1 MKKKPRIPKPI
12 RNPVGLAM
20 VRATIRRDVA
30 ELKTTAELQAW
41 NGADAPRLVNSAG
54 RMTWMVASAAVAGGV
69 NVESPDIRIVR
80 GLGEALGDLAADGRL
95 EYHRP
100 TIQSGLLAIER
111 LLPMCTDMHLARA
124 AVELDEMLSTTAGM
138 GTSDLRALQNP
149 T

>member
-30 ELKTTAELQAW
+30 ELKTATELQAW
-41 NGADAPRLVNSAG
+41 NGADAAKLVNSAG
-54 RMTWMVASAAVAGGV
+54 RMMWMVTSAAVAGGV
-69 NVESPDIRIVR
+69 DVESPDIRIVR

-111 LLPMCTDMHLARA
+111 LLPLCTDMQLGLA
-124 AVELDEMLSTTAGM
+124 AVELDELLATGAGM
-138 GTSDLRALQNP
+138 GTSDLRALLNP
-149 T
+149 A